1 MSTSADRPFSRRQW
15 LKSSGLVAGGAI
27 ATQSLSPSLLPA
39 LEAPTAPAVVDGQT
53 TWQGFLALEREIEA
67 MRRADGPLRL
77 ASNENPYGMAPSAKQ
92 AIMDM
97 WKEHAWYNANA
108 IPALRKVFAQ
118 QVGVP
123 EEYVLVTAGSGDVL
137 SIVALAYAMRGGDVL
152 TPWPTYEGLPRYAE
166 SMGARVH
173 KVALDG
179 DLAHDLEAMNTRLVQ
194 AVDLVFVCNPNN
206 PTGTLTDAT
215 KLRSFVSNASRKAV
229 TLVDEAYHD
238 FVTDPGYTSM
248 IDLVKAGENVIISR
262 TASKIHG
269 LAGLRT
275 GFAIARPDIIAR
287 LQPCVTSFPGVFG
300 ARAAA
305 ASIQDNA
312 YQTMCRDRNAEGRTI
327 MHTAI
332 KSLGRRM
339 TTSHTNFVFF
349 DTGMPVEKVQAAMLA
364 KGFMIGRAF
373 PPYNTWARIS
383 IGTPAEMKQVAAVL
397 PEIIKPAT
405 TGQ

>member
-1 MSTSADRPFSRRQW
+1 MTTRAFNPLSRRQW

-27 ATQSLSPSLLPA
+27 ATQSLSPALLPA
-39 LEAPTAPAVVDGQT
+39 LEAPAAPAVVNGQT
-53 TWQGFLALEREIEA
+53 TLEGFLALEREIEA
-67 MRRADGPLRL
+67 MRRADGPIRL

-92 AIMDM
+92 AINDM
-97 WKEHAWYNANA
+97 WKEHAWYGAA
-108 IPALRKVFAQ
+108 AVPELRKIYAKQ
-118 QVGVP
+118 MGVP
-123 EEYVLVTAGSGDVL
+123 EDYVLVTAGSGDVL
-137 SIVALAYAMRGGDVL
+137 SIVALAYAMQGGEVL

-166 SMGARVH
+166 ALGARVH

-179 DLAHDLEAMNTRLVQ
+179 DLAHDLEAMERRHVQ
-194 AVDLVFVCNPNN
+194 SVDLVFVCNPNN
-206 PTGTLTDAT
+206 PTGTLTDSA
-215 KLRSFVSNASRKAV
+215 KLRAFVSNASRKSV
-229 TLVDEAYHD
+229 VLVDEAYHD

-305 ASIQDNA
+305 ASLQDTA
-312 YQTMCRDRNAEGRTI
+312 YQNMCRDRNSEGRAI
-327 MHTAI
+327 MQTAV
-332 KSLGRRM
+332 KALGRRM
-339 TTSHTNFVFF
+339 TSSHTNFVFF
-349 DTGMPVEKVQAAMLA
+349 DTGMPVEKVQAAMLT
-364 KGFMIGRAF
+364 KGFLIGRAF

-383 IGTPAEMKQVAAVL
+383 IGTPDEMKRVAAAL
-397 PEIIKPAT
+397 PDIVKPAT

>member
-1 MSTSADRPFSRRQW
+1 MTTRAFNPLSRRQW

-27 ATQSLSPSLLPA
+27 ATQSLSPALLPA
-39 LEAPTAPAVVDGQT
+39 LEAPAAPAVVNGQT
-53 TWQGFLALEREIEA
+53 TLEGFLALEREVEA
-67 MRRADGPLRL
+67 MRRADGPIRL

-92 AIMDM
+92 AINDM
-97 WKEHAWYNANA
+97 WKEHAWYGAA
-108 IPALRKVFAQ
+108 AVPELRKIYAKQ
-118 QVGVP
+118 MGVP
-123 EEYVLVTAGSGDVL
+123 EDYVLVTAGSGDVL
-137 SIVALAYAMRGGDVL
+137 SIVALAYAMQGGEVL

-166 SMGARVH
+166 ALGARVH

-179 DLAHDLEAMNTRLVQ
+179 DLAHDLEAMERRHVQ
-194 AVDLVFVCNPNN
+194 SVDLVFVCNPNN
-206 PTGTLTDAT
+206 PTGTLTDSA
-215 KLRSFVSNASRKAV
+215 KLRAFVSNASRKSV
-229 TLVDEAYHD
+229 VLVDEAYHD

-305 ASIQDNA
+305 ASLQDTA
-312 YQTMCRDRNAEGRTI
+312 YQNMCRDRNSEGRAI
-327 MHTAI
+327 MQTAV
-332 KSLGRRM
+332 KALGRRM
-339 TTSHTNFVFF
+339 TSSHTNFVFF
-349 DTGMPVEKVQAAMLA
+349 DTGMPVEKVQAAMLT
-364 KGFMIGRAF
+364 KGFLIGRAF
-373 PPYNTWARIS
+373 PPYSTWARIS
-383 IGTPAEMKQVAAVL
+383 IGTPDEMKRVAAAL
-397 PEIIKPAT
+397 PEIVKPAT